1 MSSENS
7 LVSVV
12 VPVYN
17 VEKYLFRAIDSV
29 LYQSY
34 QNFEVILVDD
44 GSADSSGVL
53 CDEAREKDARV
64 RVIHQENA
72 GVSSARNVGIA
83 AASGEYLF
91 FLDPDDTIERET
103 IQCMLETMKDK
114 QCDLVI
120 CGVKKIFVDEDGE
133 TVSEQI
139 ICLSE
144 EGFYSNID
152 LIMKLR
158 SGNIVEVDS
167 CASACNRL
175 YKKSSFAS
183 LQEPFPADIA
193 YCEDVYFSIDLL
205 NVCDKIYFIKK
216 PFYNYYRYD
225 VKIRKSSM
233 NSHVKNRFEI
243 YKRIHLR
250 ICQTILHRV
259 SEAQMKLCKHNFIDR
274 VILACV
280 KLCSFDSPYTK
291 EEIVK
296 QLNSIVHDESV
307 INAMTSYDRKV
318 KTNWTNSWTIPLL
331 IQLKNIEYLMYFA
344 GKVAREKSRARRC

>member
-17 VEKYLFRAIDSV
+17 VEKYLSRAIDSV
-29 LYQSY
+29 RCQSH
-34 QNFEVILVDD
+34 QNLEIILVND
-44 GSADSSGVL
+44 GSTDSSGAL
-53 CDEAREKDARV
+53 CDEEVEKDARV
-64 RVIHQENA
+64 RAIHQENA
-72 GVSSARNVGIA
+72 GVSSARNTGIA

-103 IQCMLETMKDK
+103 IQSMLETMKDK

-120 CGVKKIFVDEDGE
+120 CGVKKIFINEDGAI
-133 TVSEQI
+133 VSEQI

-158 SGNIVEVDS
+158 SGNMVEVDS

-175 YKKSSFAS
+175 YKRSSFAS

-233 NSHVKNRFEI
+233 NSYVRNRFEI
-243 YKRIHLR
+243 YRKIHLK

-259 SEAQMKLCKHNFIDR
+259 SERQMKLCKHNFIDR

-280 KLCSFDSPYTK
+280 KLCDFDSPYTK

-296 QLNSIVHDESV
+296 QLNFIVNDESV
-307 INAMTSYDRKV
+307 INAIASYDRKM
-318 KTNWTNSWTIPLL
+318 KSNWTNSWTVPLL
-331 IQLKNIEYLMYFA
+331 IQLKKIEYLMYFA
-344 GKVAREKSRARRC
+344 GKVAREKSGARRC